1 MPRLTTLDIRQMK
14 EKGDPIAMVTAY
26 DATFAHLLDQAGA
39 DMLLV
44 GDSLGMVVQG
54 HDSTLPVTMD
64 HIVYHCQAVCRGS
77 SRAMV
82 VGDLPFMSYQIS
94 VERALENAGR
104 LMASGGC
111 GAVKLEG
118 GERSAP
124 AVRAMVEAGIPV
136 VGHIGLTPQS
146 VNALGGFRVQG
157 KGEEAARRLVDDAK
171 RLEDAGAFAVVL
183 ETIPAPVAEM
193 VTAAVQIPTIG
204 IGAGVHCDGQ
214 VLVCYDMLGLFDE
227 MTPRFVKRYEEL
239 GARTRAAVKSY
250 VDEVKARTFPSDE
263 YSYR

>member
-14 EKGDPIAMVTAY
+14 ERGEPIAMVTAY
-26 DATFAHLLDQAGA
+26 DATFARLLDQSGA

-44 GDSLGMVVQG
+44 GDTLGMVVQG
-54 HDSTLPVTMD
+54 RDSTLPVTME
-64 HIVYHCQAVCRGS
+64 HMIYHCQAVCRGS
-77 SRAMV
+77 ERAMV
-82 VGDLPFMSYQIS
+82 VGDMPFMSYQIS

-104 LMASGGC
+104 LMSEGGC
-111 GAVKLEG
+111 GAIKLEG
-118 GERSAP
+118 GERSVP
-124 AVRAMVEAGIPV
+124 AVRAIVEAGIPV

-146 VNALGGFRVQG
+146 VNALGGFKVQG
-157 KGEEAARRLVDDAK
+157 KSEEAAKGLIDDAR
-171 RLEDAGAFAVVL
+171 RLEDAGAFAIVL
-183 ETIPAPVAEM
+183 ETIPVPVAEA
-193 VTAAVQIPTIG
+193 VTASVGVPTIG

-227 MTPRFVKRYEEL
+227 LTPRFVKRYEEL
-239 GARTRAAVKSY
+239 GQRARGAVKTY